1 MENWV
6 VAARRTSL
14 TALVVLATSF
24 ALAVLAMRQ
33 PTWPHTFAGP
43 GGADRRRLEQHVY
56 FLTTAVLPRN
66 VKHQGNLDA
75 SAEYIRDE
83 FRQDG
88 ARVSEQRFVARKQLF
103 RNVIAEFGPP
113 DARQPLLIVGAHYD
127 AFGDT
132 GNLPGAD
139 DNASG
144 TAALLEIA
152 RVLGS
157 KRVSRP
163 VMLVAYANEEPPF
176 FGSEQMGS
184 AVHASWLA
192 ESHRS
197 VAGMICLEMIGYY
210 TAEQPWDSWLLGL
223 MYPRRGDFIAIAGGW
238 ADRKLTRYVKM
249 AMSSVQGSHVVSFTA
264 RRELL
269 DASDQRNYWSHN
281 WTAVIVTD
289 TAYLR
294 NPNYHTT
301 RDTADSLDYERM
313 AKVVD
318 GCVAAI
324 LQNFSS
330 G

>member
-1 MENWV
+1 MENLV
-6 VAARRTSL
+6 LAARRTAL
-14 TALVVLATSF
+14 TALSVIAASF
-24 ALAVLAMRQ
+24 GLAVLALRQ
-33 PTWPHTFAGP
+33 PTWPHTFGSSD
-43 GGADRRRLEQHVY
+43 GADRRRLEQHVY
-56 FLTTAVLPRN
+56 FLTTVVLPRN
-66 VKHQGNLDA
+66 VKHMRNLDA

-83 FRQDG
+83 FRQAG
-88 ARVSEQRFVARKQLF
+88 ARISEQRFVARKQLF
-103 RNVIAEFGPP
+103 RNIVAEFGPT
-113 DARQPLLIVGAHYD
+113 DGRQPLLIVGAHYD
-127 AFGDT
+127 AFGEI

-152 RVLGS
+152 RVLGT
-157 KRVSRP
+157 KHVSRP

-184 AVHASWLA
+184 AIHASWLA
-192 ESHRS
+192 QTGRP
-197 VAGMICLEMIGYY
+197 VAGMICLEMVGYY
-210 TAEQPWDSWLLGL
+210 TAEQPWNSWLLGL
-223 MYPRRGDFIAIAGGW
+223 MYPHRGDFVAIAGGW
-238 ADRKLTRYVKM
+238 SDRELTRYTKM
-249 AMSSVQGSHVVSFTA
+249 AMSSVHGLRVVSFTA
-264 RRELL
+264 RREWL

-281 WTAVIVTD
+281 WTAVMVTD

-294 NPNYHTT
+294 NPNYHTM

-324 LQNFSS
+324 LNFGS